1 MISKIKVR
9 DGQITIVTTET
20 DGGQN
25 ERETTIK
32 SYDAPHED
40 FYKALDALQNHA
52 RDILQL
58 PRDWREGQLRI
69 SGVSFS
75 MSEDTGVMG
84 AVMTGQVALDTSD
97 APFNFN
103 TPHLPFDQYS
113 PTGNAPTMPESAQR
127 ALKKVQAEAEAFIN
141 GKRAQGDL
149 FASPALEAV

>member
-1 MISKIKVR
+1 MITKVKLR
-9 DGQITIVTTET
+9 DGQITIVMSDKE
-20 DGGQN
+20 GENN

-32 SYDAPHED
+32 SYDAPHDD
-40 FYKALDALQNHA
+40 FTKAFDALQAQA
-52 RDILQL
+52 RAILQL
-58 PRDWREGQLRI
+58 PSDWREGQLRV

-113 PTGNAPTMPESAQR
+113 ATGNAPTMPEAAQR
-127 ALKKVQAEAEAFIN
+127 ALEALQQEAEAFVN
-141 GKRAQGDL
+141 GKRSQGDL
-149 FASPALEAV
+149 FRAPEAA

>member
-1 MISKIKVR
+1 MISKIKLR
-9 DGQITIVTTET
+9 EGQVVIVISEKES
-20 DGGQN
+20 DQN

-32 SYDAPHED
+32 SYDSPHED
-40 FYKALDALQNHA
+40 FHSALEALQVHA

-58 PRDWREGQLRI
+58 PRDWREGQLRVT
-69 SGVSFS
+69 GVSFS

-84 AVMTGQVALDTSD
+84 AVMTGQVALDTSE

-113 PTGNAPTMPESAQR
+113 ETGNSPIMPDAAQK
-127 ALKKVQAEAEAFIN
+127 ALEKMQGEAEAFVN

-149 FASPALEAV
+149 FRAPEAA

>member
-9 DGQITIVTTET
+9 DGQVTIVISETENE
-20 DGGQN
+20 QN

-40 FYKALDALQNHA
+40 FNTALEALQVHA

-103 TPHLPFDQYS
+103 TPHLPFEQYS
-113 PTGNAPTMPESAQR
+113 ETGNAPLMPEEAQI
-127 ALKKVQAEAEAFIN
+127 ALEKMQQEAEAFVE

-149 FASPALEAV
+149 FRETEAAE